1 MHTDSRNPVVYTSG
15 LKATDYYG
23 HSFAFDIVYGYDVP
37 SRGLQNINPVMYIDE
52 FDMEAYDMQYI
63 KRSDYDALKA
73 KLENLERKHAKL
85 KRRHDNVGA
94 KYLVVKQEKDY
105 LISCQSVY
113 TKEDFLP

>member
-1 MHTDSRNPVVYTSG
+1 MHADSRNPIVYKSG

-23 HSFAFDIVYGYDVP
+23 NKFAFDVVYGYDVP

-52 FDMEAYDMQYI
+52 HDMEAYDMQYV

-85 KRRHDNVGA
+85 KRRHDTVGG
-94 KYLVVKQEKDY
+94 KYLVVKEERNY
-105 LISCQSVY
+105 LIDVNGY
-113 TKEDFLP
+113 KREDFTE